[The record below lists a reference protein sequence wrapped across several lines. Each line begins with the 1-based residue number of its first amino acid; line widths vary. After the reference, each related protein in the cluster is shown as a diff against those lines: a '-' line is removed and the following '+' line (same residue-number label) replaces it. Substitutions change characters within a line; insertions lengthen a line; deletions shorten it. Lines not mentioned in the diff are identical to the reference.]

1 VQKSFS
7 RSLASLSSVYE
18 FTEAALTAGR
28 FAEAAKFPVHLA
40 TEELFVNMV
49 EYNPETSTDIDMQ
62 IDVVDAVAT
71 ITMSEYGVPEFDVT
85 KPRDVNIDAP
95 LDERSP
101 GGLGLHLIQKMV
113 DNLTYEYCDGR
124 STISF
129 SKQSGHPNV

>member
-18 FTEAALTAGR
+18 FTEAALAAGN
-28 FAEAAKFPVHLA
+28 FTEAARFPVHLA

-49 EYNPETSTDIDMQ
+49 EYNPETTTDIDMK
-62 IDVVDAVAT
+62 IEVVDAVAN
-71 ITMSEYGVPEFDVT
+71 ITMIEYGVPEFDVS
-85 KPRDVNIDAP
+85 KPRAVNIDAP
-95 LDERSP
+95 LEERTP

-129 SKQSGHPNV
+129 SKQSGNQDV

>member
-1 VQKSFS
+1 MQKSFS

-18 FTEAALTAGR
+18 FTEAALTAGN
-28 FAEAAKFPVHLA
+28 FADAAKFPVHLA

-49 EYNPETSTDIDMQ
+49 EYNPETTTDIDMQ
-62 IDVVDAVAT
+62 IDVHDVIAT
-71 ITMSEYGVPEFDVT
+71 ITMTEYGVQEFDVT
-85 KPRDVNIDAP
+85 KPRAVNIDAP
-95 LDERSP
+95 LEDRSP

-129 SKQSGHPNV
+129 SKQSGHQNV